1 MNPVILPWA
10 LSGAAAVAVGFGRF
24 AYGLILPAMQN
35 DMALNY
41 AQAGWLNTANSLGYL
56 VGALATV
63 MVVQRVGNRRL
74 FVVGVLFATLALL
87 LTGFTRDFTL
97 LSIYRFLAGLGAAG
111 AFICG
116 GVLAGV
122 LGTRAIVIF
131 FSGTGIGMFSTG
143 ALLPW
148 LFQEA
153 GATAWPWAWIAI
165 GLVCAPL
172 AVFSIFAALKIEE
185 PNSPGRHAAVW
196 KWQPCVPEFIGYFL
210 FGLGYIA
217 YITFIVAWLRQN
229 PVPDLSP
236 AAVTSIMWS
245 ALGAMTL
252 LAPMIWR
259 RVFNGR
265 GDGIPMAATMAVLG
279 TGAALPLV
287 VPSIMGVWVSGAMVG
302 ASVLMVPAAATS
314 FIKANLPR
322 AAWGSGLAVVTSLFA
337 IGQTIGPVGAGW
349 ISDHWGSLTAGLG
362 ISAALLFAGALV
374 ALLQK
379 PRPQHHAGAVEA
391 SCRVTP

>member
-24 AYGLILPAMQN
+24 AYGLILPAMQQ
-35 DMALNY
+35 DMALSY
-41 AQAGWLNTANSLGYL
+41 AEAGWLNTANSLGYL

-63 MVVQRVGNRRL
+63 MVVQRYGNRRL
-74 FVVGVLFATLALL
+74 FVLGVVLATFALL

-97 LSIYRFLAGLGAAG
+97 LSLYRFLAGLGAAG

-148 LFQEA
+148 LFQYA
-153 GATAWPWAWIAI
+153 GPVAWPWAWIVI
-165 GLVCAPL
+165 GSICAPL
-172 AVFSIFAALKIEE
+172 AIFSVMAAMKIDE
-185 PNSPGRHAAVW
+185 PNLPGRQSTAW
-196 KWQPCVPEFIGYFL
+196 RWQPCVPEFVGYFL

-217 YITFIVAWLRQN
+217 YITFIVAWLRHN
-229 PVPDLSP
+229 PVPDFSP

-252 LAPMIWR
+252 LAPIIWR

-279 TGAALPLV
+279 TGAMLPLI
-287 VPSIMGVWVSGAMVG
+287 VPSIVGVWVSGALVG

-349 ISDHWGSLTAGLG
+349 ISDQQGSLNAGLG
-362 ISAALLFAGALV
+362 ISAALLYTGCVIALF
-374 ALLQK
+374 QK
-379 PRPQHHAGAVEA
+379 ARPQHHAGAAEA
-391 SCRVTP
+391 C